1 MQQTKA
7 YRSHVTGILPAM
19 MLCLAAMLAMVGG
32 SLVDSMPLASAVTEP
47 ASGQMDAR
55 GRSSGP
61 VIPERS
67 FVVVDWRSV
76 KAMPQHDDGKSAI
89 IPTRTATLAM
99 AVARPRA
106 DLVLRTDVLPF
117 GPTYGAR
124 APPAIS

>member
-1 MQQTKA
+1 MHQTKA
-7 YRSHVTGILPAM
+7 YRPLATGFLPAM
-19 MLCLAAMLAMVGG
+19 LLCLAVMLGG
-32 SLVDSMPLASAVTEP
+32 SLVDSQPQASGATEP

-55 GRSSGP
+55 GRHGGP
-61 VIPERS
+61 AIPERS

-89 IPTRTATLAM
+89 IPSRMDTLAM
-99 AVARPRA
+99 AIARPQA
-106 DLVLRTDVLPF
+106 DLVLQTDVLPS

>member
-32 SLVDSMPLASAVTEP
+32 SLIDSMPLASAVAEP
-47 ASGQMDAR
+47 ASGQMDAH

-67 FVVVDWRSV
+67 FVVVDWRTV

-89 IPTRTATLAM
+89 VPARAQTFAM
-99 AVARPRA
+99 AIARPRA
-106 DLVLRTDVLPF
+106 DQVLRTDVR
-117 GPTYGAR
+117 PTWSNYGAR
-124 APPAIS
+124 APPSFS